1 MLDTTLLVLE
11 EHHTKVLA
19 VDFAAYSISFVRSMM
34 SQIAR
39 QLPVPSTVCF
49 LTISVIFK
57 WPSTREIWCL
67 KI

>member
-1 MLDTTLLVLE
+1 MLDTTLPVLE

-57 WPSTREIWCL
+57 
-67 KI
+67 